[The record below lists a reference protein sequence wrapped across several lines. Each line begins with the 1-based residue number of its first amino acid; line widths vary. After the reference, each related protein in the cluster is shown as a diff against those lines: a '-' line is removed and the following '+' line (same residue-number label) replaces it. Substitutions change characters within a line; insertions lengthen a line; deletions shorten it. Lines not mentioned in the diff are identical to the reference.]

1 MRNCTFLVIL
11 FIIALV
17 IPGCGGGSGSD
28 GAWYSG
34 GGDSGGTTTTSPT
47 ISSCS
52 LSSQQFTPGSVCTVQ
67 GTNFGDTRSTKDGGA
82 SNIYLYYNSGASYII
97 VPSANIVSWSA
108 TSITFIIPTT
118 AQAGTQY
125 IISIV
130 RVVNGT
136 TYSSGT
142 TSTSANTVTPS
153 TPQNVPTITN
163 ISPSSGIT
171 AGSTSITITGTNFG
185 SSQATGSYVGFTLNG
200 VIAVALSVTSWGNN
214 QIVVVVP
221 SGTPTGSV
229 SVYVQTAT
237 GGSSASS
244 TIVVSG
250 SSSGP
255 NISSISPASAS
266 QGGSITISGS
276 GFGSSATTSYVMI
289 GSVQAAISSWGD
301 NAIVCTVPL
310 SVSPGSRNVTV
321 TTSAGTSAAYVI
333 TVVAASGAPY
343 ITSIS
348 PTTVNQ
354 TSSISITGGNFGTQ
368 GSNYVMVGS
377 VAGSVT
383 YWSSNLITVTISTS
397 MTQGSNAVYV
407 NVGGISS
414 NTSTITIVSATAPT
428 ISSLSPTSVTQG
440 AGTTLTIYGTN
451 FGSAGATSYVTIGG
465 YTATITSWGVN
476 TIVVTVPTSVAAGS
490 ATVYVIVAGVSTNA
504 AALTVTSTSTP
515 SISGISG
522 TTAGGTCTISGS
534 GFGSTTGTVTIG
546 GVTATVTGWGTTAVY
561 CTFPY
566 TCAPT
571 GTLTLTASTGTAS
584 TTYTRTYAWGAA
596 TQLDNNGTGVDNGS
610 LLFDTRA
617 TNQGDCIAVW
627 PETIGANKGL
637 FTKRLSSSA
646 WGALVRVDDALV
658 AGTVLK
664 FSAAMRKDGSQYM
677 FVYEKTA
684 NNINY
689 AVYAPATDTWG
700 RFDAGADRIDS
711 AGQPLKT
718 ASQMYVSYASDGT
731 AVCTYTSEPAAGTY
745 SIVASKWVSPAW
757 TEKGTGVVSITAANA
772 ATGSSIFMFDST
784 TKGMCC
790 FFDGVN
796 GRVMGSTYDA
806 TALWAAAWGAPAN
819 VSAVAATTKI
829 GLAVDNASP
838 GNFISVYR
846 QAGRVYENFYSAVAP
861 IGWVGPI
868 VYDAGAGGA
877 GDYPGAAFDSANIAY
892 LIFSN
897 GATGT
902 YVIRRT
908 AGAAGA
914 LEATLK
920 RIDDD
925 TVFANQITS
934 ITFDPTGTYGFAA
947 YFKTDAGGTWN
958 LGVRKYVVSTAAWDA
973 TPTALL
979 STSATVDKNLI
990 PLAAGVSSNAEA
1002 GWFDG
1007 GKFYVRNY
1015 R

>member
-1 MRNCTFLVIL
+1 MRNCSFLVIL

-17 IPGCGGGSGSD
+17 IPGCGGGGSSD
-28 GAWYSG
+28 GAWYGGG

-47 ISSCS
+47 ITSCS

-82 SNIYLYYNSGASYII
+82 SNVYLYYNSGASYIV
-97 VPSANIVSWSA
+97 VPSANIVSWSS

-125 IISIV
+125 IISVI

-153 TPQNVPTITN
+153 TPTNVPTITN

-171 AGSTSITITGTNFG
+171 AGTTSITITGTNFG

-255 NISSISPASAS
+255 SISSISPASAS
-266 QGGSITISGS
+266 QGGSITISGTN
-276 GFGSSATTSYVMI
+276 FGSSSTASYVMI
-289 GSVQAAISSWGD
+289 GSVQAAITSWGD

-321 TTSAGTSAAYVI
+321 TTSAGTSSAYVI

-377 VAGSVT
+377 VAGTVT

-397 MTQGSNAVYV
+397 MSQGSNVVYV
-407 NVGGISS
+407 SVGGISS
-414 NTSTITIVSATAPT
+414 NTSTITIVSSTAPT

-440 AGTTLTIYGTN
+440 AGSALTIYGTN

-522 TTAGGTCTISGS
+522 TTAGSTCTISGS

-546 GVTATVTGWGTTAVY
+546 GVAATVTGWGTTAVY

-571 GTLTLTASTGTAS
+571 GTLTVTASTGTAS
-584 TTYTRTYAWGAA
+584 TTYTRTYGWGTAA
-596 TQLDNNGTGVDNGS
+596 ACSGGKATVS
-610 LLFDTRA
+610 SPKVLFDKRS
-617 TNQGDCIAVW
+617 TNLGDAM
-627 PETIGANKGL
+627 L
-637 FTKRLSSSA
+637 F
-646 WGALVRVDDALV
+646 
-658 AGTVLK
+658 
-664 FSAAMRKDGSQYM
+664 FM
-677 FVYEKTA
+677 
-684 NNINY
+684 
-689 AVYAPATDTWG
+689 
-700 RFDAGADRIDS
+700 
-711 AGQPLKT
+711 
-718 ASQMYVSYASDGT
+718 ASDGANIRLWAVRYSAATGFTGATIKEVDNVAVVQNVTSYDCAMDTNGRVVAVYVMNDNNVYSSYYT
-731 AVCTYTSEPAAGTY
+731 AATDAWTSVAGNINASVAALPKSPKIAMGSDTNAICVFVDGDTTVAAKQWVGATPGWNALAPVVLQAANANNDYINIAMDSSNNVICTYLNGANPDLRAQRYTTGVWPAT
-745 SIVASKWVSPAW
+745 W
-757 TEKGTGVVSITAANA
+757 TAQGVVSNGGAVDSILNPPKLAVSSSGNAVATYVEGARVRANRYTAGGA
-772 ATGSSIFMFDST
+772 
-784 TKGMCC
+784 
-790 FFDGVN
+790 
-796 GRVMGSTYDA
+796 
-806 TALWAAAWGAPAN
+806 WAAQET
-819 VSAVAATTKI
+819 V
-829 GLAVDNASP
+829 
-838 GNFISVYR
+838 
-846 QAGRVYENFYSAVAP
+846 
-861 IGWVGPI
+861 
-868 VYDAGAGGA
+868 DAGAGGTPQVT
-877 GDYPGAAFDSANIAY
+877 YDSSGNAVVIYLNGGFVYGRQLISSGGSSALMQLDDNSGNACTSPFIA
-892 LIFSN
+892 
-897 GATGT
+897 
-902 YVIRRT
+902 V
-908 AGAAGA
+908 
-914 LEATLK
+914 
-920 RIDDD
+920 
-925 TVFANQITS
+925 
-934 ITFDPTGTYGFAA
+934 DPTGAYGMLGYVQSSRIVTRKYTASSAWASAWAAQAFADGNTTNA
-947 YFKTDAGGTWN
+947 LSQLFIAGGTS
-958 LGVRKYVVSTAAWDA
+958 GVFFPAWIDN
-973 TPTALL
+973 
-979 STSATVDKNLI
+979 V
-990 PLAAGVSSNAEA
+990 NANV
-1002 GWFDG
+1002 
-1007 GKFYVRNY
+1007 YYNIY